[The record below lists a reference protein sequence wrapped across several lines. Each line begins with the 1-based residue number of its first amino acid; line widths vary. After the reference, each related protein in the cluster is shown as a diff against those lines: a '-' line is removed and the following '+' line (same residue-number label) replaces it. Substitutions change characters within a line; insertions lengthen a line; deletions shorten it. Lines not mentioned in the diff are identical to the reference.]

1 MKGLI
6 IAAGYGT
13 RFLPVT
19 KTIPKEMLP
28 ILNRP
33 SIDFIIEE
41 FIASGI
47 TEIVLLTSRRKKCLD
62 DYFDRE
68 IELESVFS
76 REGNEQKLSLIR
88 PHDIQLTTVRQ
99 TEMKGTGHALLQAR
113 SAIGDEPFIVA
124 YPDDLHMGKTALS
137 RQLIS
142 MYEKTGCSVMATLHD
157 PPHLERYGVLEL
169 AEDDLHVKGI
179 VEKPPKGSEPSRE
192 ATIGRY
198 LYTPEIFTY
207 LQEGWERHEE
217 GEYFH
222 IYALERLMEQNKVV
236 FTPVEGLRL
245 DTGTPEGYLRTIIT
259 YAKQDPQLLE
269 VMKQELEDIL

>member
-68 IELESVFS
+68 MELEGVFA

-88 PHDIQLTTVRQ
+88 PYDIQLTTVRQ
-99 TEMKGTGHALLQAR
+99 TEMRGTGHALLQAR

-124 YPDDLHMGKTALS
+124 YPDDLHMGKTPLS

-157 PPHLERYGVLEL
+157 PPQLERYGVLEL
-169 AEDDLHVKGI
+169 AEDNLHVKRI

-207 LQEGWERHEE
+207 LQEGWERHEG
-217 GEYFH
+217 GEYYH
-222 IYALERLMEQNKVV
+222 IYALERLMEQDKVV
-236 FTPVEGLRL
+236 FAPVEGLRL
-245 DTGTPEGYLRTIIT
+245 DTGSPEGYLRTIIT
-259 YAKQDPQLLE
+259 YAKQDPKLLE
-269 VMKQELEDIL
+269 VIKQELQGDL